1 MASFIICQI
10 RANLDQGV
18 RVLDLLNEL
27 EVRKELKIKNSDPL
41 ILKMSISNKNGK
53 SMKLTKSIKIGLVV
67 ICTSFLYACSGGN
80 EEVSEGGTMAVEQKI
95 YNWKLVTAWPK
106 NFPGLG
112 SAPENFADKVR
123 AMSNGR
129 MNIRVYGAG
138 EMVPAL
144 EIFDAVSAGTAQL
157 GHGAAYY
164 WKGKAP
170 EAQFFTALPFGMN
183 GREMEAWIRY
193 GGGAEL
199 WRELYE
205 PFNLIPMPGGNTGVQ
220 MGGWFNKEI
229 NSLDDF
235 RGLKMR
241 IPGLA
246 GDVLESLGGV
256 PVNLPGG
263 ELYTSLQTGVIDA
276 TEFNG
281 PYNDLAFG
289 FYDIADYYYYPGWHE
304 PGSVMEFIFNK
315 ELFEGLPEDLQ
326 AIMLTAAE
334 AASLDMTDEFTARN
348 SSALKE
354 LVDEHGVVLRR
365 FPDDLIVALNSLSQ
379 GVIDD
384 LGELSPISERIH
396 ASYREFEENVKNF
409 HRISEEAYTE
419 ARNLE

>member
-1 MASFIICQI
+1 MKIINMVKTGSI
-10 RANLDQGV
+10 
-18 RVLDLLNEL
+18 LLG
-27 EVRKELKIKNSDPL
+27 S
-41 ILKMSISNKNGK
+41 IL
-53 SMKLTKSIKIGLVV
+53 L
-67 ICTSFLYACSGGN
+67 FACGGN
-80 EEVSEGGTMAVEQKI
+80 SEEASDGASVASVGEAAAPQQTYE
-95 YNWKLVTAWPK
+95 WKLVTAWPK

-112 SAPENFADKVR
+112 SAPEVFAEKVE
-123 AMSNGR
+123 AMSAGR
-129 MNIRVYGAG
+129 MKIRVYGAG

-144 EIFDAVSAGTAQL
+144 EVFDAVSAGTAEL

-183 GREMEAWIRY
+183 GREMEGWIRY
-193 GGGAEL
+193 GGGGDL

-229 NSLDDF
+229 NTTADF
-235 RGLKMR
+235 SGLKMR

-315 ELFEGLPEDLQ
+315 ELFEGLPADLQ
-326 AIMLTAAE
+326 EIMLTAAE
-334 AASLDMTDEFTARN
+334 ASSLDMTDEFTARN
-348 SSALKE
+348 STALKE
-354 LVDEHGVVLRR
+354 LVEVHGVELRQ
-365 FPDDLIVALNSLSQ
+365 FPDDLIQELHRLSQ
-379 GVIDD
+379 DVIDE
-384 LGELSPISERIH
+384 LGSTSPIGERIL
-396 ASYREFEENVKNF
+396 ASYREFEANVSRF

-419 ARNLE
+419 ARNL

>member
-1 MASFIICQI
+1 MKITNIIKAGLTIICV
-10 RANLDQGV
+10 A
-18 RVLDLLNEL
+18 
-27 EVRKELKIKNSDPL
+27 S
-41 ILKMSISNKNGK
+41 
-53 SMKLTKSIKIGLVV
+53 
-67 ICTSFLYACSGGN
+67 LYACGGS
-80 EEVSEGGTMAVEQKI
+80 EQASSTSTGGEVAEVQQTYS
-95 YNWKLVTAWPK
+95 WKLVTAWPK

-112 SAPENFADKVR
+112 SAPEIFAQKVE
-123 AMSNGR
+123 AMSGGR
-129 MNIRVYGAG
+129 MKIKVYGAN

-144 EIFDAVSAGTAQL
+144 EVFDAVSAGTAEL

-193 GGGAEL
+193 GGGGEL

-229 NSLDDF
+229 NTLEDF
-235 RGLKMR
+235 KGLKMR

-246 GDVLESLGGV
+246 GDVLEQLGGV

-289 FYDIADYYYYPGWHE
+289 FYDIAEYYYYPGWHE

-315 ELFEGLPEDLQ
+315 ELFEALPEDLQ
-326 AIMLTAAE
+326 AIMMTAAE
-334 AASLDMTDEFTARN
+334 ASSLDMTDEFTARN
-348 SSALKE
+348 STALKE
-354 LVDEHGVVLRR
+354 LVEEHGVELRQ
-365 FPDDLIVALNSLSQ
+365 FPDDLIKELHRLSQ

-384 LGELSPISERIH
+384 LGEVSPISERIH
-396 ASYREFEENVKNF
+396 ASYREFEENVSRF
-409 HRISEEAYTE
+409 HRISEEAYTQ
-419 ARNLE
+419 ARNL